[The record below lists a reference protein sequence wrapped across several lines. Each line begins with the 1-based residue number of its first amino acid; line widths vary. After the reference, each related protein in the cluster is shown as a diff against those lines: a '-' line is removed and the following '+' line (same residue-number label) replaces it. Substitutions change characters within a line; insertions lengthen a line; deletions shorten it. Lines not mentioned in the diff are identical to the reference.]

1 MSGPVLLIGFDAMDA
16 TRVGILLARGRLPN
30 LAALRAGGASGTVV
44 QRPDLMRT
52 MVWPAFQTGMPVHE
66 RANPSGRAWVPER
79 MRFEWGPED
88 ARIEPF
94 WEQLDRDRRVI
105 IADVPFVGRP
115 GPSFHGTLLSGWQS
129 IPDRIQLAHPDSLA
143 AEVAS
148 RFGPRLQT
156 QERRG
161 PQTVASLLALHR
173 EMVAA
178 TEQMGEIAAWL
189 AARPFDLMALV
200 IGTTHRSR
208 HYL

>member
-1 MSGPVLLIGFDAMDA
+1 
-16 TRVGILLARGRLPN
+16 
-30 LAALRAGGASGTVV
+30 
-44 QRPDLMRT
+44 
-52 MVWPAFQTGMPVHE
+52 MVWPAFQTGMPVHG

-88 ARIEPF
+88 DRIEPF
-94 WEQLDRDRRVI
+94 REKLDRDRRRI
-105 IADVPFVGRP
+105 IADVPFVGCP
-115 GPSFHGTLLSGWQS
+115 GPPFRGTLLSGWQS
-129 IPDRIQLAHPDSLA
+129 IPDRIQLSHPDSLA
-143 AEVAS
+143 AEIAG

-156 QERRG
+156 PERRG
-161 PQTVASLLALHR
+161 PPTVASLLALHR

-200 IGTTHRSR
+200 IGTTHRSG